1 MRQIKEIIIHCS
13 DSPEGRNDTANDIR
27 SWHKKRGFND
37 IGYHYVI
44 LLDGTIE
51 VGRAEDQIGAHCSN
65 HNANSIGICYIGGA
79 EWRDGVDEKGKPIK
93 GKDGKTMLIPKDTRT
108 VAQYNAMTQ
117 LLRDLKKKYP
127 KATIHGHCQFA
138 NKACPSF
145 DVPKYLKQIGL
156 ALMTL
161 MLIVLTPS
169 CATPKHTA
177 DSHIDTTENKVEEQQ
192 QAGAEQVTQ
201 QHMDAQTDVQQHTDS
216 TTTSKTNLVVEFTF
230 VPGGGTMNTKTG
242 DVSGV
247 ASAKLQADIE
257 HLQHTIRDQDTQIH
271 VLRDS
276 LTAAR
281 DSLNTYRNQSNLQ
294 LSEDTHEEQDA
305 PSKPFGWRFCITCTV
320 LFWLIIAYYIARI
333 VIKIYTHGR
342 L

>member
-1 MRQIKEIIIHCS
+1 MRTINKIIIHCAAT
-13 DSPEGRNDTANDIR
+13 PEGRAVTTEQIRQMHTAPVA
-27 SWHKKRGFND
+27 KGGRGWKD
-37 IGYHYVI
+37 IGYHYI
-44 LLDGTIE
+44 IELDGSIHQ
-51 VGRAEDQIGAHCSN
+51 GRPEQVIGAHCQGQN
-65 HNANSIGICYIGGA
+65 QNSSGICYVGGVA
-79 EWRDGVDEKGKPIK
+79 
-93 GKDGKTMLIPKDTRT
+93 KDGKTPKDTRT
-108 VAQYNAMTQ
+108 VAQYDAMTQ

-127 KATIHGHCQFA
+127 KATIHGHYQFA

-192 QAGAEQVTQ
+192 QAGGEQVTQ
-201 QHMDAQTDVQQHTDS
+201 QHTDAQTDVQQHTDS

-230 VPGGGTMNTKTG
+230 IPGGGTVNTKTG